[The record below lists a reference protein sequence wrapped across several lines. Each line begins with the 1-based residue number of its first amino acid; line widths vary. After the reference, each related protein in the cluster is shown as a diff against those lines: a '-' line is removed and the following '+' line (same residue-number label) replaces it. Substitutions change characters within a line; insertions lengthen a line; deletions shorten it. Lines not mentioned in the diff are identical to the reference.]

1 MTDPALVTLMD
12 PFHDQNYT
20 PTASGHVMPS
30 VVRQITRTVTIN
42 CNQTSPIKSFVIGG
56 LPVGCPS
63 HYQDNPSLYAHK
75 TAIQLGPNS
84 GSRSYGPYIAWN
96 RTQGNTA
103 PEEFSTRMNAFTVLS
118 AARPATPLLAPIYIL
133 TSSSDSFS
141 FADSVT
147 VGASWSAHVFTPLN
161 ATVNGVAVFG
171 DPDIYRSGPT
181 RIISIAYEVHN
192 VSSALNK
199 QGSCTIGVPPLRVA
213 ESAGTFVGATSTNT
227 AQYNASESAPITSMS
242 SYPRNSGEL
251 LVFPGSRQW
260 ESAHGAYSIYP
271 PTEEDSSFEE
281 PVGSMLVS
289 ASKRSYEVGNL
300 GTGGV
305 GSTAG
310 IVVTNTT
317 FASGTVGEASCVV
330 PGPGSLEPF
339 TPVWAFFEGLNTES
353 VFTITTKI
361 TYETVPYPGTDIASL
376 VRYPTV
382 EDVRPVAFK
391 IYRELAPFCFVGE
404 NANGKMWRKI
414 AGVGAKV
421 IPVVYP
427 ALRSA
432 VPPGM
437 RYVTDVVAKE
447 GAKALA
453 NQAKSKKKS
462 KGAQKGNGAGPS
474 TPRPTSGKAPAKK

>member
-1 MTDPALVTLMD
+1 MSDPAMVTLMD

-63 HYQDNPSLYAHK
+63 HYQDSPTLYAHK
-75 TAIQLGPNS
+75 TALQLGPNS
-84 GSRSYGPYIAWN
+84 GSRSYGPYVAWN

-103 PEEFSTRMNAFTVLS
+103 PNEFSTRLNAFTVTP
-118 AARPATPLLAPIYIL
+118 AQPATTMLAPIFIL
-133 TSSSDSFS
+133 TSGSDTFN
-141 FADSVT
+141 FADSAT
-147 VGASWSAHVFTPLN
+147 VGATWSAHVFAPSN
-161 ATVNGVAVFG
+161 ATANGVAVFG
-171 DPDIYRSGPT
+171 DPEIYRSGPT

-199 QGSCTIGVPPLRVA
+199 QGTCTIGVPPLRVA
-213 ESAGTFVGATSTNT
+213 ESAGTYVGAASTT
-227 AQYNASESAPITSMS
+227 IAQYNQSESAPIISMS
-242 SYPRNSGEL
+242 SHPRNSGEL

-260 ESAHGAYSIYP
+260 ESAHGTYAIYP

-281 PVGSMLVS
+281 PVGSMVVS
-289 ASKRSYEVGNL
+289 ASKRSYEVGSL

-305 GSTAG
+305 GSSAG
-310 IVVTNTT
+310 IIVTNTT

-330 PGPGSLEPF
+330 PGPGSVEPF
-339 TPVWAFFEGLNTES
+339 TPVWSFFEGLNTES

-361 TYETVPYPGTDIASL
+361 TYETVPYPGTDVASL
-376 VRYPTV
+376 VRYPV
-382 EDVRPVAFK
+382 AEDVRPIAFK

-414 AGVGAKV
+414 AGIGAKI

-427 ALRSA
+427 SIRST

-437 RYVTDVVAKE
+437 RFVTDVVAKE

-453 NQAKSKKKS
+453 SQANKKKPKS
-462 KGAQKGNGAGPS
+462 PQAGNGAGPS
-474 TPRPTSGKAPAKK
+474 APRPASAKASKKKK